1 MENVSNLK
9 WSVNIAIT
17 KQKTGFLKNCFLKKF
32 PVEDR
37 TRDPWIMSSL
47 TRPLHQNILFEIRA
61 NSNASWSAGNF
72 CSKFRA
78 AGISNVQIFKSLM
91 SASNFIWKIRE
102 SKLFWFVFRVF
113 QGMSGEFFLN
123 IGRNFLFPFPFLPH
137 LLHIQ
142 SEAQLCLFTLW
153 ILAQKWQKHYIFPI
167 FWYNV

>member
-17 KQKTGFLKNCFLKKF
+17 KQKTGFLKNFFFLKNF
-32 PVEDR
+32 PAEDR
-37 TRDPWIMSSL
+37 TGDPWIMSSL
-47 TRPLHQNILFEIRA
+47 TRPLHQNNLLEIRA

-91 SASNFIWKIRE
+91 SASNFMWKSRE

-113 QGMSGEFFLN
+113 QGMSGELYFKYWTKFFFAF
-123 IGRNFLFPFPFLPH
+123 RFLPH
-137 LLHIQ
+137 LM
-142 SEAQLCLFTLW
+142 
-153 ILAQKWQKHYIFPI
+153 
-167 FWYNV
+167 

>member
-17 KQKTGFLKNCFLKKF
+17 KQKTGFLKKFFFEKF
-32 PVEDR
+32 PSR
-37 TRDPWIMSSL
+37 GSNRG
-47 TRPLHQNILFEIRA
+47 PLDYELSHKTTTPKQLAWIRA
-61 NSNASWSAGNF
+61 NSNALWIAGNF

-91 SASNFIWKIRE
+91 SASNFIWKSRE

-123 IGRNFLFPFPFLPH
+123 IGRNFFLH
-137 LLHIQ
+137 
-142 SEAQLCLFTLW
+142 SYFCLTYRRC
-153 ILAQKWQKHYIFPI
+153 YIDEVLDEGMDDI
-167 FWYNV
+167 